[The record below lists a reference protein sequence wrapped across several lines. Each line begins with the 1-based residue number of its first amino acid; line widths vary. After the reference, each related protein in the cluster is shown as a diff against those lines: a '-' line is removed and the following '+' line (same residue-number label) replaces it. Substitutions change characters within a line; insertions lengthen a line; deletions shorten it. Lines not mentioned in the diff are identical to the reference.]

1 MTAELKLTDARILI
15 VDDEFINLDVLKE
28 ILGMEGY
35 DNLTLTESP
44 TEAIKLFKAEE
55 FDLLLLD
62 ILMPELDGFQVLEQ
76 IHELKEKR
84 KIPVLILTALN
95 DHATKLKALEN
106 GANDFLGKPFD
117 AAEALARIKNLLKI
131 RFSQKQLH
139 QSNLILDQKVK
150 ERTLELNQ
158 TLLEITRRL
167 GRAAEYRDNETGL
180 HIIRMSLYARTLA
193 EHIGFNENALELL
206 ENAAPM
212 HDIGKIG
219 IPDSILLKP
228 GRLNEEEMSI
238 MKTHTT
244 IGAKILG
251 NHPSALLKSACQIAL
266 THHERWDGLGY
277 PNAISKTEI
286 PLEGRITAV
295 ADIFDALTSKR
306 PYKDPWPIEHAIK
319 FINDNREKIFD
330 PELSDAFLEIIPKIE
345 IIKEKYS
352 E

>member
-1 MTAELKLTDARILI
+1 MTPELKLEKAKILI

-28 ILGMEGY
+28 ILEMEGY
-35 DNLTLTESP
+35 FNITLTQSP
-44 TEAIKLFKAEE
+44 IEAIELFETQE

-62 ILMPELDGFQVLEQ
+62 VLMPELDGFQVLEK
-76 IHELKEKR
+76 IRLKKEEKN
-84 KIPVLILTALN
+84 IPILILTALN
-95 DHATKLKALEN
+95 DHATKLRALEN

-117 AAEALARIKNLLKI
+117 SAEALVRIKNLLKV
-131 RFSQKQLH
+131 RFSQKQL
-139 QSNLILDQKVK
+139 QENNMLLDQKVQ
-150 ERTLELNQ
+150 ERTQELNV

-193 EHIGFNENALELL
+193 EHIGFKSSELELL

-228 GRLNEEEMSI
+228 GRLSDEEMTI

-251 NHPSALLKSACQIAL
+251 NHPSELLKSASSIAM

-277 PNAISKTEI
+277 PNGLAKKDI
-286 PLEGRITAV
+286 PLIGRLTSV

-306 PYKDPWPIEHAIK
+306 PYKDPWSVDDAID
-319 FINDNREKIFD
+319 FILKNREKIFEPD
-330 PELSDAFLEIIPKIE
+330 LANAFVEILPKVIQ
-345 IIKEKYS
+345 IKEKYS